1 MATITLR
8 PVTDDNFDEVVKLS
22 DTLTDYQ
29 KKCVAPNMVSLA
41 QAYVNYDVAWP
52 RAIYNDETPIGF
64 VMLSLKNDHLP
75 KEDQPGYYL
84 WRFMMALDHQKK
96 GYGKNVLDQI
106 IEKCRKDGIKTLYT
120 SCETSGEQPYRFY
133 IGYGFIDTQK
143 VEDGEQV
150 LKYTL

>member
-1 MATITLR
+1 METITLR
-8 PVTDDNFDEVVKLS
+8 PVTEDNFDDIVKLS
-22 DTLTDYQ
+22 DTLTEYQ
-29 KKCVAPNMVSLA
+29 RTCVAPNVVSLA
-41 QAYVNYDVAWP
+41 QAYIFINTAWP
-52 RAIYNDETPIGF
+52 RAIYKDELPIGF
-64 VMLSLKNDHLP
+64 VMLSLTNEDLP
-75 KEDQPGYYL
+75 NEDQPAYYL
-84 WRFMMALDHQKK
+84 WRFMIAFDHQKK

-133 IGYGFIDTQK
+133 IGYGFIDTQT